1 MLKYKFQNIPTFSFF
16 IISNDMHKKFRI
28 IKHKSLLLHA
38 GTFWAIAFIV
48 TQNNVFDKNT

>member
-28 IKHKSLLLHA
+28 IKHKLLLLHA